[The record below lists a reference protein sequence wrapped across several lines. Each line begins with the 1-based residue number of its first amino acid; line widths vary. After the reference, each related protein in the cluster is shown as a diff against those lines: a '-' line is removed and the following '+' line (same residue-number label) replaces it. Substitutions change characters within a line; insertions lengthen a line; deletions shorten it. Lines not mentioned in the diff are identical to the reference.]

1 MPRSGRA
8 AEQAQ
13 QADVIRGAGPTSMR
27 EPNMPD
33 AASKPASASVQGRSS
48 ATAWG
53 VERVVLPVAR
63 ASLPVVTD

>member
-1 MPRSGRA
+1 MSSG
-8 AEQAQ
+8 
-13 QADVIRGAGPTSMR
+13 VPGPTSMR

-33 AASKPASASVQGRSS
+33 AASKPALASVQGRSS